1 MKSIPEKCVILI
13 YYWVPSTEQDILTLP
28 EHLMSPPVFFVVVHT
43 VSASVFVSSCSCAFI
58 FCDLVF
64 FVPLIF
70 VVFVCVISILPCL
83 RILLVFLIIPLPCSF
98 GILLPIFY
106 YWYVNFIKKI
116 TSAFYIQK

>member
-64 FVPLIF
+64 LYPSFLSF
-70 VVFVCVISILPCL
+70 SCVLSRFCL
-83 RILLVFLIIPLPCSF
+83 VLGFCRFF
-98 GILLPIFY
+98 
-106 YWYVNFIKKI
+106 
-116 TSAFYIQK
+116 